1 MILTVEAKYVASK
14 NTITR
19 QLASDQ
25 ARIAEIME
33 TVQAE
38 VDRHDQMILQLEKQL
53 HDAHHTL
60 VREIVVSSALRN
72 FNACS

>member
-1 MILTVEAKYVASK
+1 MNRINSRRYVCYYVIDK
-14 NTITR
+14 NIIIQ

-60 VREIVVSSALRN
+60 VREACL
-72 FNACS
+72 FNC